1 MMTALTLPALLVT
14 TLFCVLVAVHLF
26 STDAGRRERARRL
39 LRAVFRV

>member
-1 MMTALTLPALLVT
+1 MMTVLSLPALLAS
-14 TLFCVLVAVHLF
+14 TLFCVLVVVHLF